1 MAVGYAK
8 RWSLLAAVVDW
19 RDAVGRPAA
28 RSVALRTLIVS
39 VLEAAEDPLPTP
51 EIIVRV
57 ADGGRNC
64 NSPRGP
70 VCPDWSGR
78 AGGVYPHCPAWCWET
93 PGPKGPQLRPQ
104 LLALERLSIV
114 ERVHYPNAES
124 IAKAVAAGN
133 VYDHVIGVRSG
144 CVYWQCVDNASDAYF
159 SAVVDAIADE

>member
-1 MAVGYAK
+1 MLCNCAA
-8 RWSLLAAVVDW
+8 SLLEAVADW
-19 RDAVGRPAA
+19 EGHAVGRPAA

-39 VLEAAEDPLPTP
+39 VLKAAEDPLPTP

-57 ADGGRNC
+57 ADSGRNC

-104 LLALERLSIV
+104 LLALERLGIV
-114 ERVHYPNAES
+114 ERVHYPNRAS

-133 VYDHVIGVRSG
+133 VYDHVMSARTG

-159 SAVVDAIADE
+159 NAVVDAIAEE